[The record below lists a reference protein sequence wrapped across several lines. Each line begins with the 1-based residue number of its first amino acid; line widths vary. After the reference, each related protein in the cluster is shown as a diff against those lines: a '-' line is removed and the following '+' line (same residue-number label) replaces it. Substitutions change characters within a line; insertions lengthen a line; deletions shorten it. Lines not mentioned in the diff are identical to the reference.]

1 MALLCDQTDSIARG
15 RTPTARLQALTH
27 ITIALTRRVV
37 KRVRWQGVE
46 NRVKKSTL
54 ASDWSRVRRRS
65 PHAPVMLLKML
76 FVSYRYNVSERDVE
90 SLTNLHLVVKWF
102 VGLGVDE

>member
-1 MALLCDQTDSIARG
+1 
-15 RTPTARLQALTH
+15 
-27 ITIALTRRVV
+27 
-37 KRVRWQGVE
+37 
-46 NRVKKSTL
+46 
-54 ASDWSRVRRRS
+54 
-65 PHAPVMLLKML
+65 MLLKML